1 MVCEVFDVEREG
13 AGARGD
19 AAKPDNNDYDLQ
31 GGSDEGSGGN

>member
-1 MVCEVFDVEREG
+1 MVCEVFDVEHKG

-31 GGSDEGSGGN
+31 GWSDEESRGN